1 MQTIRDLVEKTIEE
15 SIEHLVKIKG
25 LKQLEEDSFIVESTL
40 RKVLSNPD
48 IKKIRNKALPVVK
61 DSFAVKESKPETE
74 RPIILGTHS
83 ITDIEICQI
92 AAKLFHVEY
101 NKLFIACRERKVI
114 DARMQTANVM
124 NKYLGYSLKKVGSI
138 FSKDHSTVVHW
149 LGNHRDLIETSNAY
163 LSLYQRYLKSLEEQ
177 MPELMYTLSDRLD
190 ISKNFKVIE
199 EQTRIA
205 ARKRNKIIQ

>member
-15 SIEHLVKIKG
+15 SIEHLVRIKG

-92 AAKLFHVEY
+92 AAKLFSVEY
-101 NKLFIACRERKVI
+101 NKLFIACRERIII

-124 NKYLGYSLKKVGSI
+124 NKYLGYSLKKIGSI
-138 FSKDHSTVVHW
+138 FGKDHSTVVHW
-149 LGNHRDLIETSNAY
+149 LSNHRDLIETNNSY
-163 LSLYQRYLKSLEEQ
+163 LLLYQRYLKSLEEQ